1 MGKRLRSKRSPA
13 LPWSIAGVAVLAILA
28 IALTVAALRSGPAA
42 PNVADFTP
50 KPMPT
55 QTQLPR
61 AAFLGDSYI
70 EGYGATANTIPA
82 QVSKAM
88 NWQMFAMG
96 QSGTGYLADGGGGAR
111 APYPGRSSGVP
122 AKSSV
127 VMISGGLNDVKLYPQ
142 NPGAFRAAVR
152 ETIGNAKT
160 AAPDAKVV
168 VVGIYWPYPDV
179 TSDVEEMN
187 TIILESARDLGAM
200 TIDPLGESWMSTMA
214 ADGLLQ
220 DDKYHPNQAGYDY
233 LATRLVSAIQALG
246 I

>member
-1 MGKRLRSKRSPA
+1 M
-13 LPWSIAGVAVLAILA
+13 
-28 IALTVAALRSGPAA
+28 
-42 PNVADFTP
+42 
-50 KPMPT
+50 
-55 QTQLPR
+55 
-61 AAFLGDSYI
+61 
-70 EGYGATANTIPA
+70 
-82 QVSKAM
+82 
-88 NWQMFAMG
+88 
-96 QSGTGYLADGGGGAR
+96 
-111 APYPGRSSGVP
+111 
-122 AKSSV
+122 
-127 VMISGGLNDVKLYPQ
+127 MISGGLNDVKLYPQ